1 MDALRMLR
9 QIEREGTKTA
19 LNGLDEE
26 IKVARKGKLTVY
38 TVCGH
43 RFVCS
48 TAFQI
53 FAPDGFVRFNA
64 PHPGTG
70 ADRQLNVPLHQIT
83 AIWAEWKDDK

>member
-38 TVCGH
+38 TACSH
-43 RFVCS
+43 HFSCS

-53 FAPDGFVRFNA
+53 FTTDGFVRFSA
-64 PHPGTG
+64 PHPSTG

-83 AIWAEWKDDK
+83 AILTEWKDDK